1 MKLTKA
7 SWNQKVSDNKEPEQI
22 VRVRHKLQKYV
33 DSQEEIVLM
42 TRTNRVPNSA
52 AVIKLKKL
60 YPRFALGYTE
70 VLAGTGSHLI
80 KEKVPVTITYTSLID
95 SSYYI
100 KKPDLS

>member
-1 MKLTKA
+1 MKVTKA
-7 SWNQKVSDNKEPEQI
+7 SWNQTGSYKEPEQI
-22 VRVRHKLQKYV
+22 TRVRNKLQKYV

-42 TRTNRVPNSA
+42 TRTNRISNSA
-52 AVIKLKKL
+52 SVIKLKKL

-70 VLAGTGSHLI
+70 VVASKGSHMT
-80 KEKVPVTITYTSLID
+80 KEKVPVTINYTSLID

>member
-1 MKLTKA
+1 MKVTKA
-7 SWNQKVSDNKEPEQI
+7 SWNQVGSYKEPEQI
-22 VRVRHKLQKYV
+22 TKVRHKLQKYV

-42 TRTNRVPNSA
+42 TRTNRIPNSA
-52 AVIKLKKL
+52 TVIKLSKL

-70 VLAGTGSHLI
+70 VISGTGNQLI